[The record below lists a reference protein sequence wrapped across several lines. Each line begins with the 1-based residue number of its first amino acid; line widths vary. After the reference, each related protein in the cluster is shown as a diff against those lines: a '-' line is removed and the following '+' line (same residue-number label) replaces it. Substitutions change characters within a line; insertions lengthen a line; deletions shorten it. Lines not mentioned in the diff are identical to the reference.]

1 MVGLRSAAATRRIYL
16 GGNMVIKE
24 LIEKLEEI
32 KKVDSNTKVRIRYDM
47 YATRDIEEVVVT
59 KLDESYGPIVEIIA
73 YP

>member
-1 MVGLRSAAATRRIYL
+1 
-16 GGNMVIKE
+16 MVIKE